1 MKKVLLLS
9 LVIMITGAFV
19 FSQQYDIRKL
29 KWGMPYDKVME
40 VEGLKTS
47 LYKSEELLG
56 MQVEILFGCGTQGL
70 YSVAYQTMNAEFVIR
85 VTPLLTKKYGEPGSD
100 LDYSFLMESK
110 DILKRHPKAVVDI
123 VQKNDFTELNKIE
136 ASYSSVDERKI
147 IKGGLAKRKTWEYGN
162 TVALLL
168 DNVTGGVLSYRPKD
182 LHYANKKKFEQLVEE
197 FKKTPKKKKKA
208 DAADNF

>member
-1 MKKVLLLS
+1 MKKVLLLI

-40 VEGLKTS
+40 VEGLKDS

-56 MQVEILFGCGTQGL
+56 MQVEVLFGCGSKGL

-85 VTPLLTKKYGEPGSD
+85 LTPLLTKKYGEPGSD

-110 DILKRHPKAVVDI
+110 DILKRHPVAVVDI
-123 VQKNDFTELNKIE
+123 VLENDFTELNKIE
-136 ASYSSVDERKI
+136 ASYSNVDERKI
-147 IKGGLAKRKTWEYGN
+147 IKGGLTKRKTWEYGN

-182 LHYANKKKFEQLVEE
+182 LHYANKKKFEQLLEE
-197 FKKTPKKKKKA
+197 FKKTAKKKKA
-208 DAADNF
+208 ANAADNF

>member
-1 MKKVLLLS
+1 MKKVLLLI

-19 FSQQYDIRKL
+19 FSQEYDIRKL
-29 KWGMPYDKVME
+29 KWGMPYDKVMA
-40 VEGLKTS
+40 VEGLKDS

-56 MQVEILFGCGTQGL
+56 MQVEVIFGCGTQGL
-70 YSVAYQTMNAEFVIR
+70 YSVVYQTMNAEFVTR

-123 VQKNDFTELNKIE
+123 LLKKDFTELNRIE
-136 ASYSSVDERKI
+136 ASYSGVDERKI
-147 IKGGLAKRKTWEYGN
+147 IKGGLTKRKTWEYGN
-162 TVALLL
+162 TAALLL

-182 LHYANKKKFEQLVEE
+182 LHYANKKKFDALMEE
-197 FKKTPKKKKKA
+197 LKKLAAKKKA
-208 DAADNF
+208 ANAADNF

>member
-1 MKKVLLLS
+1 
-9 LVIMITGAFV
+9 MITGAFV

-40 VEGLKTS
+40 VEGLKDS

-56 MQVEILFGCGTQGL
+56 MQVEVLFGCGSKGL

-85 VTPLLTKKYGEPGSD
+85 LTPLLTKKYGEPGSD

-110 DILKRHPKAVVDI
+110 DILKRHPVAVVDI
-123 VQKNDFTELNKIE
+123 VLENDFTELNKIE
-136 ASYSSVDERKI
+136 ASYSNVDERKI
-147 IKGGLAKRKTWEYGN
+147 IKGGLTKRKTWEYGN

-182 LHYANKKKFEQLVEE
+182 LHYANKKKFEQLLEE
-197 FKKTPKKKKKA
+197 FKKTAKKKKA
-208 DAADNF
+208 ANAADNF